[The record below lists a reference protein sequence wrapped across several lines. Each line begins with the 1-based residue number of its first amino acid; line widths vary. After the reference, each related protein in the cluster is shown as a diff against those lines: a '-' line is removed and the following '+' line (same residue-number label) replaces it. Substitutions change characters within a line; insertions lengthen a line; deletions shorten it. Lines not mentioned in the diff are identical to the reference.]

1 MLHSPMPMIMTDDTL
16 GTGGL
21 QAVTDLPDDQT
32 LARIE
37 ACATDLARGAGAIL
51 SGHFGT
57 SIDVQY
63 KDKNQRDPVTNV
75 DKESQEFLRQSIA
88 AQFPEHGILG
98 EEDEEEKEGKGT
110 LAQDYLWILDPL
122 DGTRN
127 FLSGLPL
134 YACSVGVI
142 YRGVAIVGA
151 IFVPWPS
158 DGGGV
163 VLHARRG
170 GGAFAGQEPITVF
183 ESEEPD
189 PNALVTLPASFGGI
203 YRFRKSMHGKIGEV
217 RVTGSIAYE
226 LAITARGILEY
237 CITTSPRLWD
247 VAAGVVL
254 VMEAGGAVYQGRRAT
269 GLRSLFT
276 ATEWAPLDALVP
288 DWSTGKTTTLELRK
302 WSVPL
307 VLGNPEVVRQ
317 VTSNLRSRVP
327 LRRRIARA
335 VRRIKPR

>member
-1 MLHSPMPMIMTDDTL
+1 MLHSPMPMNMPADTDP
-16 GTGGL
+16 
-21 QAVTDLPDDQT
+21 QAVPGLPDDQT

-37 ACATDLARGAGAIL
+37 ACATDLARGGGAIL
-51 SGHFGT
+51 SGHFGK
-57 SIDVQY
+57 SLDVQY

-75 DKESQEFLRQSIA
+75 DKESQEFLAQAIA

-98 EEDEEEKEGKGT
+98 EEDEEEKEGEDD

-127 FLSGLPL
+127 FLSGLPI

-158 DGGGV
+158 ERGGI

-170 GGAFAGQEPITVF
+170 GGAFAEGERITVF
-183 ESEEPD
+183 ESKEPD
-189 PNALVTLPASFGGI
+189 PNALVTLPASFGGA
-203 YRFRKSMHGKIGEV
+203 YRFRKSMRGKVGEM

-226 LAITARGILEY
+226 MAITARGILEY
-237 CITTSPRLWD
+237 SITTSPRLWD

-254 VMEAGGAVYQGRRAT
+254 VMEAGGAVYRGHRAT
-269 GLRSLFT
+269 GLRSLFPAT
-276 ATEWAPLDALVP
+276 AWAPLDALVP
-288 DWSTGKTTTLELRK
+288 DWGSGKITTKELRK
-302 WSVPL
+302 WSAPL
-307 VLGNPEVVRQ
+307 VLGTPAVVRQ
-317 VTSNLRSRVP
+317 VTSNLRSRIP
-327 LRRRIARA
+327 LRRRLALA
-335 VRRIKPR
+335 VRRLKRH